1 LDEAAGG
8 AVEGFVLAQ
17 FAGARDDDLA
27 VFVDEGDAVRELEV
41 EAAFGAFDADCA
53 AVERDG
59 DFIREGDWFETDS

>member
-1 LDEAAGG
+1 
-8 AVEGFVLAQ
+8 
-17 FAGARDDDLA
+17 
-27 VFVDEGDAVRELEV
+27 VDEGDAVRELEV